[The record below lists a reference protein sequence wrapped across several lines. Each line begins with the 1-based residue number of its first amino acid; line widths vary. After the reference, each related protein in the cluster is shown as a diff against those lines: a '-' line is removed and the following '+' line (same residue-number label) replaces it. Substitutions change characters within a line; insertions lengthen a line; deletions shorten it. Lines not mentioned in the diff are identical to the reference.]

1 MVVHYCG
8 KEANIFKI
16 RIIINNLNNAFQLQS
31 RLPLPI
37 NKGDEIPLLRMKLN
51 FCTGWTI
58 WTTIYM
64 KLQILTEKILH
75 VTFSDF
81 AED

>member
-8 KEANIFKI
+8 KEANIYVVPAPKI
-16 RIIINNLNNAFQLQS
+16 RIIINNMNNAFQLQS

-58 WTTIYM
+58 WTKIYM
-64 KLQILTEKILH
+64 KLQILTENNFTCYI
-75 VTFSDF
+75 F
-81 AED
+81 